1 MDRSFISRTSP
12 RMQLGRPQHLQPP
25 CLPIVQVRP
34 HQRRCISSRP
44 CQPVVAVRPG
54 RIVSGRGGRL
64 VASASDMSSSPDA
77 SKDAGEGLNIFFD
90 NNSDNECTVVTV
102 EGKDNAHLLISLTGG
117 FSSAGLIVI
126 SASITS
132 DDGRVLDVFRVQTAE
147 GTKVPESQFSH
158 VREHILSVT
167 ATSSRSSMPAIY
179 GIVAAAEVERL
190 KPLKGQAAQ
199 TEVDTLELAA
209 AEMAAAAAELV
220 ATEREII
227 ELRASNADARLL
239 QSREAS
245 RTEAAAALE
254 RKMAAMQAVLA
265 ARRTAVQPQK
275 QKTPAEKLLDTLKPP
290 APARAA
296 AGAGSGSGYEILLQA
311 FNWESHRHR
320 LYRQLS
326 GRVKDIADA
335 GFTAVWMPPPSE
347 SVSPQGYLPK
357 DLYALD
363 SAYGSEGE
371 LRDLISSFHQHQIK
385 VIADIVINHRCAS
398 NQGGDGKWNKFGGR
412 LAWDASAIC
421 SNNPAFGGRGNPKQG
436 DDYAA
441 APNIDHSQERIR
453 NDIANWMKYLR
464 NSIGFDG
471 WRFDFVRGYPGTYC
485 KQYIDETVPAM
496 AFGEY
501 WDSCDYT
508 DGVLN
513 YNQDAHRQRTVN
525 WCDST
530 GGTSAAFDFTTKGI
544 LQEAVGRREYWRL
557 VDSQGRPPGVLGM
570 WPSRAITFID
580 NHDTG
585 STLNHW
591 PFPSRN
597 LPEGYAYILTH
608 PGTPCVFYDHLYQ
621 EDGGLRRNILDL
633 LSIRKRNGIN
643 ARSKVVVKK
652 SAADVYA
659 AVIDDK
665 VAMKMGPGDWSPN
678 HSGLRMNGKDMK
690 LVSSGFQFAVW
701 EAHQ

>member
-1 MDRSFISRTSP
+1 M
-12 RMQLGRPQHLQPP
+12 
-25 CLPIVQVRP
+25 
-34 HQRRCISSRP
+34 
-44 CQPVVAVRPG
+44 
-54 RIVSGRGGRL
+54 
-64 VASASDMSSSPDA
+64 SASPMSSMDGA
-77 SKDAGEGLNIFFD
+77 DGLDIMFD
-90 NNSDNECTVVTV
+90 NNSDAECTVVTV
-102 EGKDNAHLLISLTGG
+102 EGKDKAHLLMSLTGG
-117 FSSAGLIVI
+117 FSTAGLTVI

-132 DDGRVLDVFRVQTAE
+132 DDGRVLDVFRVQTAD
-147 GTKVPESQFSH
+147 GKKVPEDQFPS

-167 ATSSRSSMPAIY
+167 ATTSRSSMPAIY

-190 KPLKGQAAQ
+190 KPLRSQSTQ
-199 TEVDTLELAA
+199 NDVDALELAA
-209 AEMAAAAAELV
+209 AEMAQAAAELV
-220 ATEREII
+220 STERDII
-227 ELRASNADARLL
+227 RMRAGNADSRAL
-239 QSREAS
+239 QAKEAS
-245 RTEAAAALE
+245 RTEAAAGLE

-265 ARRTAVQPQK
+265 ARRNLATEPEK
-275 QKTPAEKLLDTLKPP
+275 PKSPTEKLLETLKPP
-290 APARAA
+290 TPARAA
-296 AGAGSGSGYEILLQA
+296 AGAGSGSGSEILLQA
-311 FNWESHRHR
+311 FNWESHRQK
-320 LYRQLS
+320 LYKQLQ
-326 GRVKDIADA
+326 GRVKDISDA
-335 GFTAVWMPPPSE
+335 GFTGVWMPPPSD
-347 SVSPQGYLPK
+347 SVSPQGYLPR
-357 DLYALD
+357 DLYSLD

-371 LRDLISSFHQHQIK
+371 LRELITAFHQNNIK
-385 VIADIVINHRCAS
+385 VIADIVVNHRCANS
-398 NQGGDGKWNKFGGR
+398 QGSDGKWNKFGGR

-421 SNNPAFGGRGNPKQG
+421 SNNPSFGGRGNPKQG

-453 NDIANWMKYLR
+453 NDIVQWMKYLR

-471 WRFDFVRGYPGTYC
+471 WRFDFVRGYLGSYC

-501 WDSCDYT
+501 WDSCEYT

-557 VDSQGRPPGVLGM
+557 VDSQGRPPGVMGM

-608 PGTPCVFYDHLYQ
+608 PGTPCVFYDHFYQ
-621 EDGGLRRNILDL
+621 EENNLRKAILDL
-633 LSIRKRNGIN
+633 LKVRRRNGIN

-659 AVIDDK
+659 ALIDDK
-665 VAMKMGPGDWSPN
+665 VAVKLGPGDWSPN
-678 HSGLRMNGKDMK
+678 HQGIKVNGKELK
-690 LVSSGFQFAVW
+690 VSVSGFQFAVW
-701 EAHQ
+701 EPQQ